1 MKSALI
7 DIPSTLVVQV
17 EPLGQTF
24 PVDSAH
30 EWVDCPDD
38 ITAGNYTYSNGQF
51 ILVPQP
57 EPVPPTPPTAEENKQ
72 AAIGRLERTDWLTIP
87 DVSDP
92 TKSNPYL
99 SNVQEFVVW
108 RNAVR
113 QYAINPVAG
122 NIDWPVKPTEVWTT
136 V

>member
-7 DIPSTLVVQV
+7 DLASTFVVQV

-24 PVDSAH
+24 EVDADH
-30 EWVDCPDD
+30 QWVDCPDD
-38 ITAGNYTYSNGQF
+38 ITAYNYTYVNGQF
-51 ILVPQP
+51 TPYVAPA
-57 EPVPPTPPTAEENKQ
+57 PPPPTAEQNKQ
-72 AAIGRLERTDWLTIP
+72 TATQKLYETDWTTIP
-87 DVSDP
+87 DVGDP

-99 SNVQEFVVW
+99 GNVQAFVTY

-113 QYAINPVAG
+113 QYAVNPVAG
-122 NIDWPVKPTEVWTT
+122 NIQWPIKPTEVWTA

>member
-24 PVDSAH
+24 PVDAAH
-30 EWVDCPDD
+30 KWVDCPDD
-38 ITAGNYTYSNGQF
+38 ITAGNFNYVNDQF
-51 ILVPQP
+51 IAIPF
-57 EPVPPTPPTAEENKQ
+57 EPTPPPTADQNRE
-72 AAIGRLERTDWLTIP
+72 AAIARLQKTDWLTIP
-87 DVSDP
+87 DVGDP

-99 SNVQEFVVW
+99 SNVQDFTVW

-122 NIDWPVKPTEVWTT
+122 NIDWPAKPTEVWTA